1 MKAKRTCAV
10 FTREEARKAA
20 EEALKGGR
28 AVFVSSSI
36 VAFSLFAPLPA
47 SPQDGE
53 TARILVDRAADGKA
67 LAEIADAVLKDFD
80 RYYEESTKKADG
92 TLSRLYAHPNLS
104 ADYKKKIREELVKSL
119 DRDAQLKKKVKENI
133 KSIAA
138 SKQSSRKEVDTAAD
152 FVIGDFPAYS
162 KAFPGLASVLAA
174 HPNLSSD
181 RKKALS
187 DLLAR
192 ELKRE
197 SEQKKSSPC
206 YGCTSG
212 CVKCTSGCT
221 DRCINSCTTCIS
233 CTWCTRSCTTSGTAG
248 CSYT

>member
-1 MKAKRTCAV
+1 MR
-10 FTREEARKAA
+10 RERSCVVLTKEELQRAA
-20 EEALKGGR
+20 EEALKGSR

-92 TLSRLYAHPNLS
+92 TLNRLYAHPNLS
-104 ADYKKKIREELVKSL
+104 VDYKKKIREELVRAL

-138 SKQSSRKEVDTAAD
+138 SKQSDRKEVDLAAD
-152 FVIGDFPAYS
+152 FVIGDFPTYS
-162 KAFPGLASVLAA
+162 KAYPGLAAVLAA
-174 HPNLSSD
+174 HPNLSPD
-181 RKKALS
+181 RKKTLS
-187 DLLAR
+187 ELLAR
-192 ELKRE
+192 SGKSE
-197 SEQKKSSPC
+197 SAPNKAGPC
-206 YGCTSG
+206 YGCVWE
-212 CVKCTSGCT
+212 CVKCTYGCT
-221 DRCINSCTTCIS
+221 DRCINSCTTCIN
-233 CTWCTRSCTTSGTAG
+233 CTWCNRSCTTSGTAG